1 MKTVLID
8 ASIVVTALLE
18 ENLKVE
24 NCLKRL
30 LKKVESGSLKLIS
43 SKLINL
49 EATNALRFGIN
60 DDEKCLKVWK
70 DFVSLPIR
78 TYILTKGQLNLAIK
92 YSYLHNTT
100 VYDTSYHVLAISKG
114 AVFLTCDHKYF
125 RKAKGLG
132 SIELVG

>member
-1 MKTVLID
+1 MKGVLVD

-24 NCLKRL
+24 NRFKKL
-30 LKKVESGSLKLIS
+30 LKKAENGSLKLIS

-49 EATNALRFGIN
+49 EVANALRFGVD

-70 DFVSLPIR
+70 DFVSLPIK
-78 TYILTKGQLNLAIK
+78 TFVLTKGQLNSAIK

-100 VYDTSYHVLAISKG
+100 VYDTSYHILAISKE
-114 AVFLTCDHKYF
+114 AVFLTCDVKYF
-125 RKAKGLG
+125 QKAKGLG
-132 SIELVG
+132 NIELVG